1 MEWNNVKKSVLHSMS
16 DLVGKVDRKAR
27 KPIITQ
33 LAISNMNKR
42 RRRNNDKKKERGTT
56 KD

>member
-1 MEWNNVKKSVLHSMS
+1 VEKYQECMLDTVS

-27 KPIITQ
+27 KPWITQ
-33 LAISNMNKR
+33 EIIKWMKEGSGRMSTT
-42 RRRNNDKKKERGTT
+42 KKEGRTA